1 MPQYINKTYFQ
12 QKEYKRRE
20 KKLEE
25 YNKEL
30 SRLKSVKVSERTS
43 ANKER
48 IEFLLKKIFKLKKH
62 LNIVDF

>member
-1 MPQYINKTYFQ
+1 MPQYISKTYFQ
-12 QKEYKRRE
+12 QKEYKRRV

-43 ANKER
+43 VNKEK
-48 IEFLLKKIFKLKKH
+48 IEFLLKKTFRLKKH